1 VLIVLK
7 FYTKT
12 LTLFSNLLSWVY
24 YTFLLLNLKT
34 SLSKIINLLGYSP
47 NRLKIVF
54 YTLFFKDFLI
64 WNYLLNTS
72 LSNPLQ
78 DNYRSI
84 TYSKNVIVCFKKVHK
99 NYDITNT
106 TKILSTQSTL
116 NFILFYWNILS
127 YELFLT
133 TKIIVYKSFS
143 FSWYY
148 INGFVFILFIDACL
162 TDDEPL
168 WEPIEW
174 SLVQTWILFIF
185 SFAWIA
191 ENLIVSR
198 YGSYAGR
205 DKRVWMAWYKTF
217 WLIEGYY
224 VLNYGVAVVLVIVPF
239 YFELNYNLSFIYSWW
254 NWFSRVFFYKFT
266 LFYTI
271 ILLISFWLQ
280 VNIRWVGFKKALFL
294 VSIVNI
300 LLAYLLYT
308 HFIIIFF
315 GYFTDPI
322 WYQRARFVDYVQLSH
337 EPAKWGWV
345 SSKKDHFTYHGVR
358 TVLWFKN
365 DGPFATSFLFC
376 QIFFFICLF
385 CLFIYWVVL
394 FRRIF
399 SLSEVPMTYTTYCVS
414 SLKQFFFFFLYFYLL
429 ILLSF
434 LSNYWRFP
442 MEYFFTLEYKSWY
455 MNLYSILYDY
465 PTFVISI
472 FI

>member
-1 VLIVLK
+1 ML
-7 FYTKT
+7 
-12 LTLFSNLLSWVY
+12 
-24 YTFLLLNLKT
+24 FLLKLYKDVNLITAGLLNWSYH
-34 SLSKIINLLGYSP
+34 SLSLLNSKVMVTWVVSLLGYSP
-47 NRLKIVF
+47 NKLKAIF
-54 YTLFFKDFLI
+54 YILFFKDFLT
-64 WNYLLNTS
+64 WNYLLNSNVTNSNKYLKVSDINPKTS
-72 LSNPLQ
+72 SARSGTYKGRLTTVLSM
-78 DNYRSI
+78 
-84 TYSKNVIVCFKKVHK
+84 
-99 NYDITNT
+99 NT
-106 TKILSTQSTL
+106 TL
-116 NFILFYWNILS
+116 NSILFYVNIFISEMSLAI
-127 YELFLT
+127 
-133 TKIIVYKSFS
+133 KVIVYKSFS

-280 VNIRWVGFKKALFL
+280 VNVRWVGFKKALFL
-294 VSIVNI
+294 ISLVNI
-300 LLAYLLYT
+300 MLAYLLYT

-322 WYQRARFVDYVQLSH
+322 WYQ
-337 EPAKWGWV
+337 
-345 SSKKDHFTYHGVR
+345 
-358 TVLWFKN
+358 KN
-365 DGPFATSFLFC
+365 SICRLCAT
-376 QIFFFICLF
+376 
-385 CLFIYWVVL
+385 
-394 FRRIF
+394 
-399 SLSEVPMTYTTYCVS
+399 
-414 SLKQFFFFFLYFYLL
+414 
-429 ILLSF
+429 
-434 LSNYWRFP
+434 
-442 MEYFFTLEYKSWY
+442 KSWTCKVG
-455 MNLYSILYDY
+455 LR
-465 PTFVISI
+465 VV
-472 FI
+472 